1 MTASPPPSTPPSGSP
16 PPPPPPPP
24 PSDVVTCTIDGR
36 EVKVPKGTLVVEAA
50 KTVGVEIPVFCY
62 HPKLKPVGACRMCLV
77 EIEKMPRLQTACTSP
92 VGEGMIVHTT
102 SANAI
107 TAQNSVLELM
117 LANHP
122 LDCPVCDKGG
132 ECPLQDNTFKF
143 GLGVS
148 RFVEEKRKKDKAYVL
163 SDLIVL
169 DRERC
174 IMCYRCTRF
183 QSEIAGDEALA
194 ALDRG
199 GESEIGVL
207 EGDTFDSP
215 FSGNTIELCPVGAL
229 TSRQYR
235 FKARPWDLQR
245 TPSTCA
251 GCAVGCGVE
260 VHARDG
266 QVLRL
271 WGRDIREV
279 NDSWLC
285 DRGRFE
291 TLPPVHENRVVE
303 PLVRQNGALRPAT
316 WDSAYARAAEVLR
329 PGSSAGPTGLLASPT
344 LSNEAIWLF
353 ADALRASLPGASVGF
368 TPGASGAWPLT
379 GKIADLPSCKTV
391 VLVGFDPW
399 VELPVLALWLRKA
412 VMNGGT
418 LLAIGPDN
426 GLYRDTAHWLRVDAG
441 EEVGIVEQLLAA
453 REKGG
458 EVSKTAAVTGR
469 MANAGVALTDD
480 AIAAAA
486 AAIGEGPVALLVG
499 SRLADDPDA
508 RAVLKRLA
516 TAIGAS
522 AESGMVGSPAIASN
536 GRGALELAGDIVSSD
551 REAGSAAAKAAA
563 GELGAVL
570 LLGGQEW
577 PSTGAARK
585 VVVATS
591 LLVADDDTI
600 DVVLPIAHP
609 YEQTGSLTNLEGRV
623 QVLQAAGLPPRGV
636 PPDWLAIADLAIRLG
651 GTAPRDMKAI
661 RAAMAEAH
669 PAYKIPEG
677 RTGRLGRLSLPVA

>member
-1 MTASPPPSTPPSGSP
+1 M
-16 PPPPPPPP
+16 
-24 PSDVVTCTIDGR
+24 
-36 EVKVPKGTLVVEAA
+36 
-50 KTVGVEIPVFCY
+50 
-62 HPKLKPVGACRMCLV
+62 
-77 EIEKMPRLQTACTSP
+77 
-92 VGEGMIVHTT
+92 
-102 SANAI
+102 
-107 TAQNSVLELM
+107 
-117 LANHP
+117 
-122 LDCPVCDKGG
+122 
-132 ECPLQDNTFKF
+132 
-143 GLGVS
+143 
-148 RFVEEKRKKDKAYVL
+148 
-163 SDLIVL
+163 
-169 DRERC
+169 
-174 IMCYRCTRF
+174 
-183 QSEIAGDEALA
+183 
-194 ALDRG
+194 
-199 GESEIGVL
+199 L

-271 WGRDIREV
+271 WGRDVREV

-291 TLPPVHENRVVE
+291 TLPPLHENRVLE

-316 WDSAYARAAEVLR
+316 WESAYARAAEVLR
-329 PGSSAGPTGLLASPT
+329 TGSSAGPTGLLASPT

-368 TPGASGAWPLT
+368 SPGAAGAWPLT
-379 GKIADLPSCKTV
+379 GKISDLPSARTV

-412 VMNGGT
+412 VVNGGT

-426 GLYRDTAHWLRVDAG
+426 GLYRDTAHWLKVDAG
-441 EEVGIVEQLLAA
+441 QEVATVEQVLAT

-458 EVSKTAAVTGR
+458 EVSKMAAVTGR
-469 MANAGVALTDD
+469 MANAGVAVTDD

-499 SRLADDPDA
+499 ARLADDSAA
-508 RAVLKRLA
+508 RAVLERLA
-516 TAIGAS
+516 AAIGAS
-522 AESGMVGSPAIASN
+522 AESGMLGSPAIASN
-536 GRGALELAGDIVSSD
+536 GRGALELAGDVVAAD
-551 REAGSAAAKAAA
+551 REAGSTAAKAAA

-570 LLGGQEW
+570 LLGNNDVW
-577 PSTGAARK
+577 PSTGSARK
-585 VVVATS
+585 VLVATT
-591 LLVADDDTI
+591 LPAADDETI
-600 DVVLPIAHP
+600 DVVLPIAHH
-609 YEQTGSLTNLEGRV
+609 YEQGGSLTNLEGRV

-636 PPDWLAIADLAIRLG
+636 PPDWLLIADLAIRLG
-651 GTAPRDMKAI
+651 GTAPRDLKSI
-661 RAAMAEAH
+661 RAAMGEAH
-669 PAYKIPEG
+669 TAYQLPEG

>member
-1 MTASPPPSTPPSGSP
+1 
-16 PPPPPPPP
+16 
-24 PSDVVTCTIDGR
+24 
-36 EVKVPKGTLVVEAA
+36 VKVPKGTLVVEAA
-50 KTVGVEIPVFCY
+50 KTIGIEIPVFCY

-107 TAQNSVLELM
+107 GAQNAVLELM

-122 LDCPVCDKGG
+122 LDCPICDKGG

-148 RFVEEKRKKDKAYVL
+148 RFTEEKRKKDKAFVL

-174 IMCYRCTRF
+174 IMCYRCVRF
-183 QSEIAGDEALA
+183 QAEIPGDEALA
-194 ALDRG
+194 AVDRG

-245 TPSTCA
+245 TPTTCA

-260 VHARDG
+260 AHARDG
-266 QVLRL
+266 QLLRL
-271 WGRDIREV
+271 WGRDVREV

-285 DRGRFE
+285 DRGRFD
-291 TLPPVHENRVVE
+291 TLPPVLEHRLTT
-303 PLVRQNGALRPAT
+303 PLVRQGGSLQPAT
-316 WDSAYARAAEVLR
+316 WEAAYMRAAEVLKT
-329 PGSSAGPTGLLASPT
+329 STTGLLASPALT
-344 LSNEAIWLF
+344 NEAIWLF
-353 ADALRASLPGASVGF
+353 ADALRASLPAASIGF
-368 TPGASGAWPLT
+368 WPKAAGNWPLT
-379 GKIADLPSCKTV
+379 GKIADIPSAKTI

-412 VMNGGT
+412 VVGGGT
-418 LLAIGPDN
+418 LVTIGLDN

-441 EEVGIVEQLLAA
+441 AEAATVDKLLAA

-458 EVSKTAAVTGR
+458 EVRRSAAVTGR

-486 AAIGEGPVALLVG
+486 SALGEGPVVLLVG
-499 SRLADDPDA
+499 SRLADDPSA
-508 RAVLKRLA
+508 RASLDRLA
-516 TAIGAS
+516 EAIGAS
-522 AESGMVGSPAIASN
+522 AESGMVGSPAIAAN
-536 GRGALELAGDIVSSD
+536 GRGALNLASDIVAAD
-551 REAGSAAAKAAA
+551 REASSAGAKAAA

-570 LLGGQEW
+570 LIGNEAW
-577 PSTGAARK
+577 PSIGAARK
-585 VVVATS
+585 VLITTS
-591 LLVADDDTI
+591 LPDADDTV

-609 YEQTGSLTNLEGRV
+609 YEQVGSLTNLEGRV
-623 QVLQAAGLPPRGV
+623 QALQAAGLPPSGV
-636 PPDWLAIADLAIRLG
+636 PQDWLAVADLAIHLG
-651 GTAPRDMKAI
+651 GTAPRDLKAI
-661 RAAMAEAH
+661 RAAMGEAH
-669 PAYKIPEG
+669 SAYAIPEG
-677 RTGRLGRLSLPVA
+677 RTGRLGRLSLPVAP